1 MDPSQVKSRKAAL
14 KARKVTAAA
23 PFRESSLSASASPFS
38 DNSSLDT
45 NIEPSKMS
53 PSMEADPVNE
63 APWWTRITG
72 GQVFLFFTF
81 TSMTLSMLA
90 TVYVVAKTGAIHFND
105 DNY

>member
-1 MDPSQVKSRKAAL
+1 MAPSEVKTRKAAL
-14 KARKVTAAA
+14 KARKVA
-23 PFRESSLSASASPFS
+23 PASPFGDSSLSASSSPFS
-38 DNSSLDT
+38 DSNSLNT

-63 APWWTRITG
+63 APWWTRITA

-81 TSMTLSMLA
+81 STMTLSMLA
-90 TVYVVAKTGAIHFND
+90 TVFIVAKTGAIHFND